1 MIILTSCSLPFGK
14 DVGIGLG
21 IAVKTYLDYY
31 AQPGSSSDEKHTAKA
46 NYVREK
52 LPLSVDFSGDLETAF
67 NFFNALYAGV
77 STLGGEISEGDLDI
91 WKGAQKYLAERR

>member
-21 IAVKTYLDYY
+21 IAVNTYLDYY